1 MKTSQLA
8 EAIQQ
13 ESNGHMRSKLNLYDG
28 RAADKLSMSRMPMEW
43 LDAGSWRLPS
53 GQALAEFALRAG
65 FVAPLLFKSA
75 RRSNEASRGFES
87 ASLHA
92 SALPAR
98 KQFGKGTG
106 R

>member
-8 EAIQQ
+8 EAIEQ
-13 ESNGHMRSKLNLYDG
+13 ETNRYMRSKLNLPG
-28 RAADKLSMSRMPMEW
+28 STNQRVGDKLSMSRMPVEL

-65 FVAPLLFKSA
+65 FVAPLLFKKTERGLGNSLSMNDTSLPH
-75 RRSNEASRGFES
+75 RSKH
-87 ASLHA
+87 L
-92 SALPAR
+92 
-98 KQFGKGTG
+98 GKGVG